1 MPTPSK
7 FPTLQMT
14 HHRWKVTLRKGTHY
28 ADGRTGNPVNVGRHS
43 LGTTDYE
50 QALAYLRE
58 LDRRTYQELNAV
70 AGESAKTRLTMDQG
84 RQSYEKKIGRSKIAG
99 GVRSSSATRYKAVLD
114 NFFAFAKKNSVFF
127 WDEVTADVLSDYLDF
142 AERSGKQEGT
152 LYLEGTTVKQVVKHL
167 ISKKL
172 LPRENEIELKIPRP
186 QGTSRYCPTLA
197 EVTRLRQEAMAD
209 PKTLWMADVILGLME
224 TGMRQGELIQLDW
237 SDIEEEANGDV
248 WVVVRHEDGPPPSG
262 GQTEPKSTKSGT
274 TRRIPVWG
282 ALKPFLKLKRGL
294 PKDLVFTSPDGKRLK
309 QDDVRHA
316 LTKLAEQVTGSK
328 RSKVPGTLAA
338 ITPHSFRHFF
348 VSECCRQGVA
358 ERVVMKWVGHRDSK
372 LVQHYFH
379 LREEAS
385 QALMKQ
391 LNFGDQ
397 GPVRGPSSEV
407 SPLPMVA
414 VTRVEVE
421 SMPA

>member
-1 MPTPSK
+1 MPKPSK
-7 FPTLQMT
+7 FPTLQMP
-14 HHRWKVTLRKGTHY
+14 HYRWKLTLRKGTYY
-28 ADGRTGNPVNVGRHS
+28 ADGRAGNPVNIQPIS
-43 LGTTDYE
+43 LGTTDRD

-58 LDRRTYQELNAV
+58 LDRRTYQERNAV

-84 RQSYEKKIGRSKIAG
+84 RQAYEKKIGRSKIAG

-114 NFFAFAKKNSVFF
+114 NFLAYAKKNSVFF
-127 WDEVTADVLSDYLDF
+127 WDQVTADVLSDYVDS
-142 AERSGKQEGT
+142 AKRSGKQEGT
-152 LYLEGTTVKQVVKHL
+152 LYLEATTVKQVVKHL

-172 LPRENEIELKIPRP
+172 LPRESEIEFGIERP
-186 QGTSRYCPTLA
+186 QGTRRYCPTLA
-197 EVTRLRQEAMAD
+197 EVTRLRQAAIAD
-209 PKTLWMADVILGLME
+209 PKTLWMADVILGLMN
-224 TGMRQGELIQLDW
+224 TGMRLGELIQLDW
-237 SDIEEEANGDV
+237 SDIEEGTNGDL
-248 WVVVRHEDGPPPSG
+248 WVVVRHEDDSSSG
-262 GQTEPKSTKSGT
+262 RTTDTKSTKNGS
-274 TRRIPVWG
+274 TRRIPAQE
-282 ALKPFLKLKRGL
+282 ALKSFLASKRGL
-294 PKDLVFTSPDGKRLK
+294 PKDLVFTGPDGKRLK

-328 RSKVPGTLAA
+328 RSKAPRSLAT

-358 ERVVMKWVGHRDSK
+358 ERVVMKWVGHSDSK
-372 LVQHYFH
+372 LVQLYFH

-385 QALMKQ
+385 QAIMKQ